1 MTNASF
7 NYPPKLYTV
16 IEKEISQIKGVL
28 KEKVI
33 DDYKVIVYED
43 NNGGYYLGYI
53 KDNILYCLDSSNS
66 ERKQFFNSIS
76 FSQFENVLGAEKG
89 FVIGFDMGKYV
100 QYTYYEIYNG
110 VPRVDLLL

>member
-16 IEKEISQIKGVL
+16 IEKEISQIKGIL

-33 DDYKVIVYED
+33 DDYKVIAYED
-43 NNGGYYLGYI
+43 NNGEYYLGYI
-53 KDNILYCLDSSNS
+53 KDDILYCLDSFNS

-76 FSQFENVLGAEKG
+76 FSQFENVLGTEKG
-89 FVIGFDMGKYV
+89 FVIGFDMGNMCNILITKYIMV
-100 QYTYYEIYNG
+100 YPEC
-110 VPRVDLLL
+110 